1 MILYE
6 YTLETFAEADRRR
19 VVVRNDD
26 CEILLPD
33 YQVRMTVLA
42 LLALVSLTDWA
53 SLEEAE
59 SRILRMPRQ
68 AP

>member
-1 MILYE
+1 MRLCE
-6 YTLETFAEADRRR
+6 HTLETFADTDLGGL
-19 VVVRNDD
+19 VVRNND

-33 YQVRMTVLA
+33 YQVRMTLLA
-42 LLALVSLTDWA
+42 LLACVSLTDWA

-59 SRILRMPRQ
+59 SRILQLPPQ